1 MIKDNDKTYPFN
13 YEDTYITMN
22 RKDLNKLRAKIQR
35 KKKAKEKK
43 INEVKK

>member
-1 MIKDNDKTYPFN
+1 MKEENN
-13 YEDTYITMN
+13 YIDTYSDPFFTMN

-43 INEVKK
+43 INEVQK